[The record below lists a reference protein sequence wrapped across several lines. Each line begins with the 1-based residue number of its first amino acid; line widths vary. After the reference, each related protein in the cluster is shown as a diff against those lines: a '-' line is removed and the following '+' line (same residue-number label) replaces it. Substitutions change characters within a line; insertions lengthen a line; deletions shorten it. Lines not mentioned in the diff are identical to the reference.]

1 MRRLLRKMCQCCDR
15 DEGTISP
22 TARAQCLESIARK
35 TSHPAEICAPGNETA
50 KLQSEELRFTRPY
63 CDLEVCPDP
72 DPLPPGYERVG
83 EGFRCLPGFAVA
95 SAPGDLGNC
104 QHRLQLRGCSNS
116 TDISIMITQLSEDC
130 GSPLDA
136 PEGYGQEMGVMV
148 TAAITALLTATRF
161 AFHHLQTKAKLW
173 VYTNTVPIEPC
184 LPIIPDGC
192 DQQQGLMSFL
202 RSERA
207 GGKDLRDPLPG
218 NIDVDTPLPR
228 WQQFKF
234 EVDYLFPYDVDAAH
248 LHAQMQPA
256 HSPSPRD
263 YGCPRLGLP
272 IKDGYI
278 KDTRVGAP
286 DHRGDAMVTCNIS
299 EGNISV
305 GCEAEAWGDV
315 CGCDEN
321 ESIDWGAHGLNS
333 RLQPPLDACEYNMPP
348 YIGSPTVAYCAEMAR
363 PINRTSQADPVL
375 DYTLPQCT
383 CPTEG
388 YIKVNGEWQCDE
400 GYAGMGTKD
409 PIVKSRGLTCEK
421 IDASNCSEEINDW
434 QAGSRYLEVHG

>member
-1 MRRLLRKMCQCCDR
+1 MN
-15 DEGTISP
+15 GIS
-22 TARAQCLESIARK
+22 CNLE
-35 TSHPAEICAPGNETA
+35 
-50 KLQSEELRFTRPY
+50 
-63 CDLEVCPDP
+63 
-72 DPLPPGYERVG
+72 GYERVG

-173 VYTNTVPIEPC
+173 VYTNTER
-184 LPIIPDGC
+184 
-192 DQQQGLMSFL
+192 L
-202 RSERA
+202 RTNRAMPAHHPRWMRCRCVRLSERA

-218 NIDVDTPLPR
+218 AFRRRADHWNLPSR
-228 WQQFKF
+228 KHRCGHA
-234 EVDYLFPYDVDAAH
+234 LDVDAAH

-363 PINRTSQADPVL
+363 PINRPAPV
-375 DYTLPQCT
+375 
-383 CPTEG
+383 G
-388 YIKVNGEWQCDE
+388 FRV
-400 GYAGMGTKD
+400 
-409 PIVKSRGLTCEK
+409 
-421 IDASNCSEEINDW
+421 
-434 QAGSRYLEVHG
+434 